1 MSDTYPYR
9 YNFDAHMIQRA
20 NARGKVAVTCGNETR
35 IGILHAWRPRRVG
48 EPVIATSAGKRRG
61 ELRDMGLLCD
71 TGFRGPT
78 ETGPRKAVR
87 WGLTPAGEVEATA

>member
-20 NARGKVAVTCGNETR
+20 NARGKVAVTRGNETR
-35 IGILHAWRPRRVG
+35 IGILYAWR
-48 EPVIATSAGKRRG
+48 
-61 ELRDMGLLCD
+61 
-71 TGFRGPT
+71 
-78 ETGPRKAVR
+78 PRKAVR